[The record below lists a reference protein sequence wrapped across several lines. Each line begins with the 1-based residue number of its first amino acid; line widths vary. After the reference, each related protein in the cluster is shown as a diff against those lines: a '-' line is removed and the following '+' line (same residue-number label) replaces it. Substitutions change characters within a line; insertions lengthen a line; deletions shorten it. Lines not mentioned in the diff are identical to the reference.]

1 MTQALLVN
9 AQDIPHLAL
18 DFMNHDH
25 AEAVEMV
32 NELHTALE
40 SADDTEIDNQLDQ
53 LYLHNVEHFTRE
65 EQHMQEYGFP
75 PYPVHKSEH
84 DRVLAEM
91 NALISYWKSDRDRA
105 ALSNYLQ
112 HTFIDWFNNHL
123 MSMDKVTAMFVAG
136 QMMAKSPT

>member
-1 MTQALLVN
+1 MTQTLLVN

-18 DFMNHDH
+18 EFMNHDH
-25 AEAVEMV
+25 AEAVELV

-40 SADDTEIDNQLDQ
+40 NAEDVDIDDQLDR
-53 LYLHNVEHFTRE
+53 LYLHNAEHFARE

-75 PYPVHKSEH
+75 PYPVHKGEH

-91 NALISYWKSDRDRA
+91 YALISDWKNDRDKN

-123 MSMDKVTAMFVAG
+123 MSMDRVTAMFVAS
-136 QMMAKSPT
+136 QMAARN